1 MWITALIQAVGV
13 VVVHSSCLLCSVNTA
28 ALTSRS
34 TFSAVNPAQINA
46 VVLII
51 LFLMEF
57 TEVLI

>member
-1 MWITALIQAVGV
+1 MDHGFDPGCGRGGGAQQPLALQ
-13 VVVHSSCLLCSVNTA
+13 SNTA

-46 VVLII
+46 VFLII